1 MESKVDKKAGD
12 ENLALFGQKIKGRF
26 KGPSKGKSGELAS
39 QSRKKDLSK
48 IKCFICQARE
58 RVGS

>member
-12 ENLALFGQKIKGRF
+12 ENLALFGKKIKGKF

-48 IKCFICQARE
+48 IKCFIYQAME